1 MERNEVDE
9 NAMGGTELMGQK
21 LERYCDKELL
31 SGFQI
36 IRSRVRQVDPNRKAI
51 LWLHDLPLD
60 PESAHLKNPDSRAR
74 FTKIVM
80 VSDWQMQMYHVYLG
94 VPYGE
99 CIVMK
104 NAIDPIPL
112 EWIKKSSA
120 TIRLIYHPTPQRGL
134 EILVPVFEK
143 LCEWHEDIEL
153 DVFSSFALYG
163 WKESDAAFASVIER
177 CKNHPK
183 INYYGS
189 QPNEVVRKAVAESHI
204 FAYPSIWQ
212 ETSCLCAMEAM
223 SAGSLVV
230 APNYGALPETT
241 AGFAAMYQWN
251 EDIDAHAEIFL
262 HELDNAIR
270 AWKGRDMRLREH
282 LDAQKAYADRMY
294 AWQRR
299 AVEWNELLR
308 SL

>member
-1 MERNEVDE
+1 
-9 NAMGGTELMGQK
+9 
-21 LERYCDKELL
+21 
-31 SGFQI
+31 
-36 IRSRVRQVDPNRKAI
+36 
-51 LWLHDLPLD
+51 
-60 PESAHLKNPDSRAR
+60 
-74 FTKIVM
+74 
-80 VSDWQMQMYHVYLG
+80 
-94 VPYGE
+94 
-99 CIVMK
+99 
-104 NAIDPIPL
+104 
-112 EWIKKSSA
+112 
-120 TIRLIYHPTPQRGL
+120 
-134 EILVPVFEK
+134 
-143 LCEWHEDIEL
+143 
-153 DVFSSFALYG
+153 
-163 WKESDAAFASVIER
+163 VIER
-177 CKNHPK
+177 CKKHPK

-204 FAYPSIWQ
+204 FAYPCIWQ

-230 APNYGALPETT
+230 TPNYGALPETT

-270 AWKGRDMRLREH
+270 AWKGRDTRLQEH